1 MSASGEP
8 LNPTHELEQLL
19 YSAHETALDDSQ
31 LATIN
36 RQLTG
41 LDATLGI
48 TYTAISNGEVRA
60 TMAVDARHHQPWGV
74 ANGGVY
80 ACLTESVASVAGVVA
95 ARRPVVGV
103 NNNTDFLRPASS
115 GTLTATATPLH
126 LGRRTQL
133 WGVDICDEQG
143 RLMARSQL
151 RTMPLGG

>member
-1 MSASGEP
+1 MSASGQP

-19 YSAHETALDDSQ
+19 YSAHVTALDDAQ

-60 TMAVDARHHQPWGV
+60 TMSIDARHHQPWGV

-115 GTLTATATPLH
+115 GALDATATPLH

-133 WGVDICDEQG
+133 WGVDIRDEQG